1 VIVGSSPGVANNT
14 LICTS
19 HSILQQEA
27 HRVQAEMAPPDS
39 RDVCDG
45 GPPNLHN
52 TECENLPM
60 SASQQGGNVHAVIS
74 SPAEITNHW
83 TLPDPLTFRPLVLR
97 PWFLFL
103 SLGFDIAVTTLLVV
117 LCVYQRFNLLNDW
130 AYFVV
135 KIFPTIIGTI
145 TAAKLESIIA
155 ALSRITPFMRCAGP
169 NGDMA
174 RTSILLPYVP
184 RLSMSASAGSRNWHL
199 FWGSFILWL
208 GYNVLALKAALL
220 SASLDDWTAEVNDW
234 AAYALIAGYA
244 LITIYTG
251 YVVYYLH
258 NRPTGLRQG
267 WDTVNIADHLV
278 LFRQSNF
285 LDAFEGSGIAT
296 RQSIKEHLGT
306 RRLKLGYWPFNDP
319 HTNLQGYAQDGRSAG
334 TQISTD
340 SASQDAAQNNR
351 N

>member
-1 VIVGSSPGVANNT
+1 MIVGSSPGVANNT

-19 HSILQQEA
+19 HSNY
-27 HRVQAEMAPPDS
+27 S
-39 RDVCDG
+39 TTG
-45 GPPNLHN
+45 G
-52 TECENLPM
+52 
-60 SASQQGGNVHAVIS
+60 SQSSSGN
-74 SPAEITNHW
+74 
-83 TLPDPLTFRPLVLR
+83 
-97 PWFLFL
+97 
-103 SLGFDIAVTTLLVV
+103 GTTR

-184 RLSMSASAGSRNWHL
+184 RLGMSASAGSRNWHL

-351 N
+351 TKRWWYGFQEVDQDTQLKLPSKVQVILCPPEERDSKCMRCSR